1 MLRAFVAFVVFVAAA
16 TAAPSPRHEP
26 KTKTHRIQDEIQAW
40 KEGGYPDFLQFADD
54 SGKPVWGV
62 VVGEQPSVRGMFK
75 DGNPF
80 NGDDA
85 DYSDEQLG
93 ASEDDVKF
101 HVFTKGNNYS
111 SVEGT
116 QVTLDHEDFLAAG
129 WEPALPTKIV
139 IHGFTN
145 SISSPIIQ
153 LIKDAYMTHGD
164 YNVVGVDW
172 GVLCPNPL
180 YVTARLNVPFVGKL
194 VGKLMSFLIEQELA
208 TADKLHV
215 IGHSL
220 GAHVAGISAKSLNE
234 TEGQRPAR
242 VTGLDPAWPLF
253 IITPD
258 TDRLSKDDGVLVDVI
273 HSCAGLLGFPTDLG
287 TSDFYPNGGREQPGC
302 GLDLTGVCAHG
313 RSYEYFAE
321 SITKGKGYQADFCDS
336 NSDARD
342 GTCKGP
348 SEGCMGD
355 EVQFKEQGSYYLKTD
370 DVAPTKVC

>member
-242 VTGLDPAWPLF
+242 VTG
-253 IITPD
+253 
-258 TDRLSKDDGVLVDVI
+258 
-273 HSCAGLLGFPTDLG
+273 
-287 TSDFYPNGGREQPGC
+287 
-302 GLDLTGVCAHG
+302 VCAHG